1 MFEPQTQLIT
11 LIRRKAWL
19 LQEIQSRPVVLASSL
34 ELPLPILVVIAIAG
48 HVCKRAGDLSFDGNE
63 MNRAT
68 RDHVSLFSQRPM
80 TTRILWHA
88 SAAARMQL
96 AESGLSQVSDGL
108 PALTLRLCP
117 YDVSRQVLPLEF

>member
-11 LIRRKAWL
+11 LIRRKARL

-34 ELPLPILVVIAIAG
+34 ELPLSILVVIAVAG
-48 HVCKRAGDLSFDGNE
+48 HICKRAGDLSFNGNK

-80 TTRILWHA
+80 ANRIFGYAYA
-88 SAAARMQL
+88 SPAARMQL
-96 AESGLSQVSDGL
+96 AESGLISGVGRVAGTHTS
-108 PALTLRLCP
+108 
-117 YDVSRQVLPLEF
+117 PLSL

>member
-11 LIRRKAWL
+11 LIRRKARL

-34 ELPLPILVVIAIAG
+34 ELPLSILVVIAVAG
-48 HVCKRAGDLSFDGNE
+48 HIRKRAGDLSFNGNK

-80 TTRILWHA
+80 ANRIFWYA
-88 SAAARMQL
+88 SPAARMQL
-96 AESGLSQVSDGL
+96 AESGLVSGVGRV
-108 PALTLRLCP
+108 AGTHT
-117 YDVSRQVLPLEF
+117 SPLSL